1 MMKTVILDAYT
12 ENPGDLSWDWINEFG
27 SELEVYDRTDA
38 TDIVSRAA
46 EAEILVTNKCII
58 SREIIEQLPCLKY
71 IQVIATGYNVVDIQA
86 AKEHEIIVC
95 NIPAY
100 STNGVAQLVFS
111 FLLEMMQQ
119 IAVHSESVHS
129 GEWVNC
135 PHFCYQKTRLTEL
148 AGKTIGIIGFGK
160 IGQTVAQ
167 IANAFSMNVIA
178 YAPRP
183 KEYKGFGSVDFTS
196 LDELKSKSDIITL
209 HCPLTPETDGLV
221 NKEFLSKMKDG
232 AYLINT
238 ARGAVIDETD
248 VRDALLSGKL
258 AYFGTDVLSCEP
270 PKADN
275 PLLGCK
281 NCLITPHIAWAN
293 FEARTRLMNIFKEN
307 FSAYLKNQPINV
319 VNR

>member
-1 MMKTVILDAYT
+1 MKTVILDAFT
-12 ENPGDLSWDWINEFG
+12 ENPGDLSWDWIKDMG
-27 SELEVYDRTDA
+27 SELTVYDRTDA
-38 TDIVSRAA
+38 CNIIERAK
-46 EAEILVTNKCII
+46 EAEVLVTNKCII
-58 SREIIEQLPCLKY
+58 TKEIIEQLPKLKY
-71 IQVIATGYNVVDIQA
+71 IQVIATGYNVIDIQA
-86 AKEHEIIVC
+86 AKEKGIIVC

-119 IAVHSESVHS
+119 VAVHSQSVHD
-129 GEWVNC
+129 GEWSNC
-135 PHFCYQKTRLTEL
+135 PHFCYQKTKLTEL
-148 AGKTIGIIGFGK
+148 ADKTIGIVGFGK

-183 KEYKGFGSVDFTS
+183 KEYNGYGTVKFVS
-196 LDELKSKSDIITL
+196 LSELQKDSDVITL
-209 HCPLTPETDGLV
+209 HCPLTPETDKLV
-221 NKEFLSKMKDG
+221 SSDFIAGMKDG

-238 ARGAVIDETD
+238 ARGGVIDENA
-248 VRDALLSGKL
+248 VKDALESGKL
-258 AYFGTDVLSCEP
+258 SYFGADVLSTEP

-293 FEARTRLMNIFKEN
+293 FEARTRLMNIFKDN
-307 FSAYLKNQPINV
+307 FKAYLDNNPINV
-319 VNR
+319 VNK

>member
-1 MMKTVILDAYT
+1 MKTVILDAYT
-12 ENPGDLSWDWINEFG
+12 ENPGDLSWEWIKEAG
-27 SELEVYDRTDA
+27 SELEVYDRTDTA
-38 TDIVSRAA
+38 DIIKRA
-46 EAEILVTNKCII
+46 ENAEILVTNKCVI
-58 SREIIEQLPCLKY
+58 SKEIIEKLSSLKY
-71 IQVIATGYNVVDIQA
+71 IQVIATGYNVVDIKA
-86 AKEHEIIVC
+86 AKENGIIVC

-119 IAVHSESVHS
+119 VAIHSESVHN
-129 GEWVNC
+129 GEWSAS
-135 PHFCYQKTRLTEL
+135 PHFCYQKTKLTEL

-183 KEYKGFGSVDFTS
+183 KEYNGFGKVEFVT
-196 LDELKSKSDIITL
+196 LKELQQISDVITL
-209 HCPLTPETDGLV
+209 HCPLTDETNQLV
-221 NKEFLSKMKDG
+221 NESFLSEMKDG

-238 ARGAVIDETD
+238 ARGGVIDEKA
-248 VRDALLSGKL
+248 VAAALESGKL

-281 NCLITPHIAWAN
+281 NCLITPHIAWAH

-307 FSAYLKNQPINV
+307 CEAYLRKDPINI
-319 VNR
+319 VNK

>member
-1 MMKTVILDAYT
+1 MKTVILDAFT
-12 ENPGDLSWDWINEFG
+12 ENPGDLSWDWIKDMG
-27 SELEVYDRTDA
+27 SELTVYDRTDA
-38 TDIVSRAA
+38 CDIIERAKD
-46 EAEILVTNKCII
+46 AEILVTNKCII
-58 SREIIEQLPCLKY
+58 TKEIIEQLPKLKY
-71 IQVIATGYNVVDIQA
+71 IQVIATGYNVIDIQA
-86 AKEHEIIVC
+86 AKEKGIIVC

-119 IAVHSESVHS
+119 VAVHSQSVHD
-129 GEWVNC
+129 GEWSSC
-135 PHFCYQKTRLTEL
+135 PHFCYQKTKLTEL
-148 AGKTIGIIGFGK
+148 ADKTIGIVGFGK

-183 KEYKGFGSVDFTS
+183 KEYNGYGTVKFVS
-196 LDELKSKSDIITL
+196 LSELQKESDVITL
-209 HCPLTPETDGLV
+209 HCPLTPETDKLV
-221 NKEFLSKMKDG
+221 SSDFIAGMKDG

-238 ARGAVIDETD
+238 ARGGVIDEKS
-248 VRDALLSGKL
+248 VKDALESGKL
-258 AYFGTDVLSCEP
+258 SYFGADVLSTEP

-307 FSAYLKNQPINV
+307 FKAYHDNNPINV
-319 VNR
+319 VNK